1 MSRLECGLSFKA
13 LAISAAALSTGTFF
27 SLHLKKLLGKP
38 DVFCHM
44 FGFIPLLI
52 AFVTYGEPSLS
63 DHKRHDAERPKE
75 HTEGTNG

>member
-1 MSRLECGLSFKA
+1 M
-13 LAISAAALSTGTFF
+13 
-27 SLHLKKLLGKP
+27 P
-38 DVFCHM
+38 NVFCHM